1 MADSK
6 HTTRLHGEPLDRTV
20 RATLDRLV
28 ATCSDVGGI
37 DRGALGWGDRLEV
50 ATRNS
55 LYRLW
60 CVGENR
66 FVVTGGWFDRRPSE
80 GDPGGGRERTVVA
93 VNGCTWG
100 GSAIRAD
107 LVAAPG
113 FFLEFANGVRTTRI
127 RSVRHVRTDWSAVPV
142 H

>member
-6 HTTRLHGEPLDRTV
+6 HTIRLHDEPHGRRL
-20 RATLDRLV
+20 RATLDLLT
-28 ATCSDVGGI
+28 AACSEIDGV
-37 DRGALGWGDRLEV
+37 DRGALGWGDRIEV

-55 LYRLW
+55 VYRLW

-66 FVVTGGWFDRRPSE
+66 FVVTGGWFDRR
-80 GDPGGGRERTVVA
+80 GPGRGQGRTEVA

-127 RSVRHVRTDWSAVPV
+127 RSVLHVRTDWTALPV

>member
-1 MADSK
+1 MGDPK
-6 HTTRLHGEPLDRTV
+6 HTTQSPDAPRGRRLRASLDLLT
-20 RATLDRLV
+20 A
-28 ATCSDVGGI
+28 ACSEVEGV
-37 DRGALGWGDRLEV
+37 DRGALGWGDRIEV

-66 FVVTGGWFDRRPSE
+66 FAVAGGWFDRSGSAQGSVRP
-80 GDPGGGRERTVVA
+80 VVA

-100 GSAIRAD
+100 GTAIRTD

-127 RSVRHVRTDWSAVPV
+127 RSVRHVRPNWSDQPV

>member
-1 MADSK
+1 MSDRDQTRRADRAPATQRVRTS
-6 HTTRLHGEPLDRTV
+6 LDLLA
-20 RATLDRLV
+20 AT
-28 ATCSDVGGI
+28 SDDAEGI
-37 DRGALGWGDRLEV
+37 DRSTVGWGDRIEV

-55 LYRLW
+55 LYRIW

-66 FVVTGGWFDRRPSE
+66 FVVTGGWFDRR
-80 GDPGGGRERTVVA
+80 DPGRTVVA

-100 GSAIRAD
+100 GSAIRSD

-113 FFLEFANGVRTTRI
+113 FFLEFGNGVRTTRI
-127 RSVRHVRTDWSAVPV
+127 RTVRHVPADWSTLGV

>member
-6 HTTRLHGEPLDRTV
+6 HITRLHDEPLGRRL
-20 RATLDRLV
+20 RATLDLLAAVSSEVDGVGR
-28 ATCSDVGGI
+28 ATV
-37 DRGALGWGDRLEV
+37 GWGDRIEV

-55 LYRLW
+55 VYRLW

-66 FVVTGGWFDRRPSE
+66 FVVTGGWFDRR
-80 GDPGGGRERTVVA
+80 GAARDRGRTEIA

-127 RSVRHVRTDWSAVPV
+127 RSVLHVRTDWSALPV

>member
-6 HTTRLHGEPLDRTV
+6 HTTRLPGEPAARQARTSLDLLAAACTEADGV
-20 RATLDRLV
+20 DRAAV
-28 ATCSDVGGI
+28 
-37 DRGALGWGDRLEV
+37 GWGDRVDV

-66 FVVTGGWFDRRPSE
+66 FVVTGGWFDRQDSGR
-80 GDPGGGRERTVVA
+80 GPGCAPARAVVA

-100 GSAIRAD
+100 GSAIRSD

-127 RSVRHVRTDWSAVPV
+127 QSVRHVRTDWTSLSA